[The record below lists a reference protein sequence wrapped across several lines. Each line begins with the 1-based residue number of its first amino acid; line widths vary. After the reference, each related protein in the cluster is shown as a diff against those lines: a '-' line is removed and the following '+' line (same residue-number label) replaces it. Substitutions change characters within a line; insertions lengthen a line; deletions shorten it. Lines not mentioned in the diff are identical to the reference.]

1 MKENI
6 CEGCI
11 YDVDRIKNDVEKYN
25 VLENCLHCK
34 RDKKEEYRDKYPD
47 LYDSNEQHNFMY
59 RNYKK
64 RNFKRR

>member
-34 RDKKEEYRDKYPD
+34 RYKKEVLL
-47 LYDSNEQHNFMY
+47 LYNTSFFVEKIY
-59 RNYKK
+59 
-64 RNFKRR
+64 